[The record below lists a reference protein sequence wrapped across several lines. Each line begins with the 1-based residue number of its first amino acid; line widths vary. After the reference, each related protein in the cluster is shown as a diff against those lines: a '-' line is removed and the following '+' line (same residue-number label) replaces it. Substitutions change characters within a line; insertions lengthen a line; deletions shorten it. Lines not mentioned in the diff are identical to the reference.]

1 MTSSEVECDPNDEN
15 HLIISR
21 NTDVPMIDMQS
32 SEGEAAPDDEDFVP
46 AKKPP
51 APRKKKEKDVQKTA
65 DAEENKQGEYF
76 WDITLHYEFM
86 RHFSVYGKTWKVVS
100 AKMSENGIKNKDQL
114 QCRTHGQKYL
124 IGLGEIVNSIGEPSK
139 SQQ

>member
-1 MTSSEVECDPNDEN
+1 MM
-15 HLIISR
+15 
-21 NTDVPMIDMQS
+21 DVQS

-46 AKKPP
+46 TKKPP
-51 APRKKKEKDVQKTA
+51 APRKKKEKDAQKTA
-65 DAEENKQGEYF
+65 DAEETKQGEYF

-124 IGLGEIVNSIGEPSK
+124 IGLGEIVNSIGETSK